1 MTADER
7 IEAERRTILRAR
19 QRGKLATMGAY
30 VRLSGPG
37 WLQSALTLGGGT
49 LASSLYLGVLAGVSL
64 LWLQPVAMILGII
77 MLSAVGY
84 VTMSTRQRPLQAIQQ
99 HLNPVLAWAWALG
112 SLAASMVWALPQFS
126 LANSVFQHNLLRELY
141 SAEQGLGPENARL
154 LVSLGILLL
163 TVLITWAY
171 GSGHWGV
178 KLYEWMLKL
187 MVAAIV
193 VCFFIVVYTLLG
205 RGTVAWT
212 DIAVGFVPRPQSLFE
227 PAAAFAQPLQEAGA
241 YGPFWSKL
249 IVSLQQDRVAA
260 AAAATVG
267 INMTFLFAYSILRRG
282 WDRTF
287 RGLQVFDLAT
297 GMLIPFV
304 LATSCV
310 IIASAAAFH
319 GQAIDGLV
327 HPGLDAQGN
336 PLPAAQQPNEREV
349 REYRELLKK
358 RLQEEIGP
366 QEYQRLASG
375 QEAWQRLEHVLPAE
389 QLATLSPREREQL
402 RAHLGEMALAA
413 RVQQLPEA
421 DRRLAAMLVE
431 RDANR
436 LAQALAPL
444 AAGDAPSSAGPQVP
458 QDAAPHGMRWTDVL
472 FGLGVIGMTLSSITL
487 QMLISGFVLC
497 ELFRLPQ
504 RGWSFRLCCLPA
516 AVGVLGP
523 FIWSKAGFAL
533 AIPTSIFGFMLLP
546 IAYVTFFLLMNQRS
560 LLGEELPRG
569 RRRVAW
575 NLLMVAAVGIT
586 TTASVYMIYKQT
598 GVAGLYAYAVL
609 IALALLAQVW
619 RWTRPPVAADDR
631 AAT

>member
-1 MTADER
+1 MNPNDR
-7 IEAERRTILRAR
+7 IEAERQMILRAR
-19 QRGKLATMGAY
+19 QRGKLATLVAY

-49 LASSLYLGVLAGVSL
+49 LASSMYLGVLSGVSL
-64 LWLQPVAMILGII
+64 LWLQPVAMILGIV

-84 VTMSTRQRPLQAIQQ
+84 VTMSTRQRPLQAIER

-141 SAEQGLGPENARL
+141 SAETGLGPENARL
-154 LVSLGILLL
+154 LVSLGILVV

-178 KLYEWMLKL
+178 KLYEWLLKL
-187 MVAAIV
+187 MVAVIV
-193 VCFFIVVYTLLG
+193 VCFFVVVYTLLG
-205 RGTVAWT
+205 RGTVSGG
-212 DIAVGFVPRPQSLFE
+212 DIATGFVPRPQSLWE
-227 PAAAFAQPLQEAGA
+227 PAAAFAQPLQEAGE
-241 YGPFWSKL
+241 YRGFWSRL

-287 RGLQVFDLAT
+287 RGLQVFDLTT

-310 IIASAAAFH
+310 IISSAAAFH

-336 PLPAAQQPNEREV
+336 PLPDALHPNDREI

-366 QEYQRLASG
+366 DEYQRLASG
-375 QEAWQRLEHVLPAE
+375 QDAWERLQQSLPEE
-389 QLATLSPREREQL
+389 QHAALSRREREQL
-402 RAHLGEMALAA
+402 LTQLGEMALAA

-444 AAGDAPSSAGPQVP
+444 ASGTGAAQSGAGGSAV
-458 QDAAPHGMRWTDVL
+458 RWTDVL

-487 QMLISGFVLC
+487 QMLICGFVLC

-504 RGWSFRLCCLPA
+504 RGWAFRLCCLPA
-516 AVGVLGP
+516 AAGVLGP

-569 RRRVAW
+569 GRRVAW

-586 TTASVYMIYKQT
+586 TTASLYMIYKQT
-598 GVAGLYAYAVL
+598 GMAGLYAYAVL
-609 IALALLAQVW
+609 IALALAAQVW
-619 RWTRPPVAADDR
+619 RWTRPPTAAGD
-631 AAT
+631 ASA